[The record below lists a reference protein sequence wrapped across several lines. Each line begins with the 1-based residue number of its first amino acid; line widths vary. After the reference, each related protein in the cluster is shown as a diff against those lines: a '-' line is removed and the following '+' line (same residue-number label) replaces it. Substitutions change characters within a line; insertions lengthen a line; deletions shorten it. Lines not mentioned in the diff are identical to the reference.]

1 MKHLLPRTI
10 AVLLCLCF
18 LIGGIPAASASIT
31 SEKPA
36 TKGSYPVPAFR
47 SQPIWEKIE
56 RGIPLAISHKSDWRN
71 FPENSLL
78 GFNSCI
84 NMGVDIIEVDF
95 HVTKDGVPVAL
106 HDDNLRRMTNADTL
120 IYIHE
125 ITWAQA
131 KKYAL
136 EDGMGNKGE
145 NYILTAED
153 AKVLNS
159 LPTYKSTV
167 GTAKAGG
174 TMPIARFDSV
184 LELVNKQALLLMDK
198 ITTAEPFSYAYV
210 CAKEWD
216 MLDYVLF
223 KGNYTITQL
232 EPWFAAGAALWNKK
246 HPTEPITAEDVKT
259 SIVFEYNNTKPA
271 NIQALMDAGV
281 RVIGLTAGVNASN
294 ESHMRN
300 TLVPFCREK
309 GIYLRCN
316 TGDPSY
322 MGTNAKVDSEI
333 GWAELFDIGY
343 TGVMTDRPGP
353 LVNYIQERYR
363 IRPASDRIDAE
374 HFTNFNQD
382 TYGFTVPEDWN
393 SGKNKT
399 VDNLTSK
406 DTLTYANIEFDGTEN
421 ILTAKAKGSNCS
433 ITVYLDG
440 TATTNKVGTLKFNSS
455 GYASTH
461 VKIKPVTPGNHTVY
475 LKFSGTVSL
484 DQFRFTRGLYF
495 GFSNERLARFRYQD
509 KLYGSINYDTGN
521 WFPRPASMSSA
532 KLDNTAGT
540 MSVNLTAGGNHYI
553 QTGSVVGDRPL
564 HYIPQTGDHFQIR
577 LKISNAMPND
587 AATTM
592 TAGIVYSTASS
603 TDFSYG
609 DRVVQTITKS
619 QLNGEYFT
627 ITLPMNAA
635 FTGATEITGFRLYFT
650 NLAPISGK
658 TSTITIDQVYIGP
671 KAYLPQQDSLYFD
684 FTDRDTDEMRYMT
697 SLYGYQNFD
706 NRQWLAR
713 TVTMRGAWYDHRAST
728 LLARVTTGGNHYI
741 QTGTTIS
748 ERPLHYKPSDSDY
761 LQMRLRIDNGTA
773 YDESLPISIGI
784 AYASPAYPDFRYHT
798 TLRKD
803 HPASVIDSGFFT
815 VTIPMPSFFAEET
828 EIQSLRI
835 YVSNL
840 APKDG
845 EAVIEV
851 DSFYIGPK
859 STLPQPLYTVT
870 FTNHDGAVLATEQA
884 VHGEPVSYT
893 GSIPTKAHDE
903 ECHYSFAGWNV
914 SLNSITADTTA
925 VAQFHA
931 IPHSFVYSSID
942 ATGHGVTCKNCS
954 LIQTAPHSYVNG
966 LCVCGETECGE
977 PTEDPTLK
985 LNHSLNLA
993 SDISVN
999 LAIPKA
1005 LLDGFDLSTV
1015 YVESTLD
1022 IYEGNRKTDTKTIRI
1037 MPTENEY
1044 YYLFTL
1050 NGLTA
1055 VQMGDSISS
1064 VLYGTKDGQVYY
1076 SPTDIYSIADYAYAQ
1091 MNKTGISNSLKTLC
1105 ADLLRYGSAAQ
1116 IFKSYRTDA
1125 LCDSAMTEAHRSY
1138 LSSTDSLSF
1147 GNTNA
1152 VLTDLEEPAITW
1164 AGKAL
1169 NLESK
1174 IAVKYIINAQNY
1186 PGSLADLSLHISYTD
1201 LYGQPK
1207 TAILTELEPYN
1218 SDTKIYAYS
1227 FNGLLAAEL
1236 RTILSAQV
1244 YAGDTPVSAT
1254 LVYSPDTYGNNK
1266 TGALGDLCIALTAY
1280 SDSAKN
1286 YFLTQ
1291 Y

>member
-1 MKHLLPRTI
+1 MKHLFARTI
-10 AVLLCLCF
+10 AALLCLCF
-18 LIGGIPAASASIT
+18 LIGGIPAASASSP
-31 SEKPA
+31 SEKP
-36 TKGSYPVPAFR
+36 TTRGSYPVPEFR
-47 SQPIWEKIE
+47 SQPLWEKID

-71 FPENSLL
+71 YPENSLL

-84 NMGVDIIEVDF
+84 KMGVDLIEVDF

-106 HDDNLRRMTNADTL
+106 HDDNLRRVTNADTL
-120 IYIHE
+120 VYIAD

-159 LPTYKSTV
+159 IPTYVSTV

-184 LELVNKQALLLMDK
+184 LELVNKQAMLLMDK
-198 ITTAEPFSYAYV
+198 ITTAEPFSYAFV

-216 MLDYVLF
+216 MLDYVVF
-223 KGNYTITQL
+223 KGNYTIDQL
-232 EPWFAAGAALWNKK
+232 EPWFVEGAALWNKK
-246 HPTEPITAEDVKT
+246 HPSEPITAQEVKT
-259 SIVFEYNNTKPA
+259 SIVFEYNNNRPA
-271 NIQALMDAGV
+271 NIQKLLDAGV
-281 RVIGLTAGVNASN
+281 RVIGLAAGVNASN
-294 ESHMRN
+294 EDHIRN
-300 TLVPFCREK
+300 TLVPYCREHD
-309 GIYLRCN
+309 IYLRCN

-322 MGTNAKVDSEI
+322 MGASAKVDSEI
-333 GWAELFDIGY
+333 GWAELFEIGY

-353 LVNYIQERYR
+353 LVNYIQESYR

-374 HFTNFNQD
+374 HFTDFNQD
-382 TYGFTVPEDWN
+382 TFGFTVPEDWN
-393 SGKNKT
+393 AGKNKT

-421 ILTAKAKGSNCS
+421 ILTAKAKGTNCS
-433 ITVYLDG
+433 VTVYLDG
-440 TATTNKVGTLKFNSS
+440 TDAANMVGTLKFNSS

-461 VKIKPVTPGNHTVY
+461 VKIKPVTPGKHTVY

-564 HYIPQTGDHFQIR
+564 HYIPQAGDHFQIR

-587 AATTM
+587 AATAM
-592 TAGIVYSTASS
+592 AAGIVYSTASN

-609 DRVVQTITKS
+609 DRVVQTITEA

-635 FTGATEITGFRLYFT
+635 FTGAKEITGFRLYFT

-671 KAYLPQQDSLYFD
+671 KAYLPQKDYLYFD

-697 SLYGYQNFD
+697 AQYGYQNFD

-713 TVTMRGAWYDHRAST
+713 TATMRGTWYDHAATT

-741 QTGTTIS
+741 QTGTTLK
-748 ERPLHYKPSDSDY
+748 ERPLHYTPSDSDY
-761 LQMRLRIDNGTA
+761 LQMRLRIDNGVA
-773 YDESLPISIGI
+773 YDASLPLSIGI
-784 AYASPAYPDFRYHT
+784 AYASTAYTDFRYHPS
-798 TLRKD
+798 LRKD
-803 HPASVIDSGFFT
+803 HPATVIDSGFFT

-828 EIQSLRI
+828 DVQSLRI
-835 YVSNL
+835 YISNL

-859 STLPQPLYTVT
+859 DTLPCPLYTVT
-870 FTNHDGAVLATEQA
+870 FTGEDGTVLATEQA
-884 VHGEPVSYT
+884 AQGDSVSYT
-893 GSIPTKAHDE
+893 GITPAKAPDE
-903 ECHYSFAGWNV
+903 ACHYSFAGWSI
-914 SLNSITADTTA
+914 SLTNITTDMTA

-931 IPHSFVYSSID
+931 VPHSFSN
-942 ATGHGVTCKNCS
+942 GV
-954 LIQTAPHSYVNG
+954 
-966 LCVCGETECGE
+966 CVCGVEEYKA
-977 PTEDPTLK
+977 PVEDPTLK

-999 LAIPKA
+999 IAVSKT

-1015 YVESTLD
+1015 YVESTID
-1022 IYEGNRKTDTKTIRI
+1022 VYEGNHKTGTTTIRI
-1037 MPTENEY
+1037 EPTENEY
-1044 YYLFTL
+1044 YYLFTI

-1055 VQMGDSISS
+1055 VQMGDQISS
-1064 VLYGTKDGQVYY
+1064 VLYGTKDGRVYY
-1076 SPTDIYSIADYAYAQ
+1076 SPTDIYSISDYAYSQ
-1091 MNKTGISNSLKTLC
+1091 MNKSSVSASLKTLC

-1116 IFKSYRTDA
+1116 TFKSYRTDA
-1125 LCDSAMTEAHRSY
+1125 LCDSAMTATHRAY
-1138 LSSTDSLSF
+1138 LSSTENLSF
-1147 GNTNA
+1147 GNTNT
-1152 VLTDLEEPAITW
+1152 VLTDLEAPAVTW
-1164 AGKAL
+1164 AGKSL

-1174 IAVKYIINAQNY
+1174 IAVKYIINAQGY
-1186 PGSLADLSLHISYTD
+1186 HGSLEDLSLHISYTD
-1201 LYGQPK
+1201 LYGQLRM
-1207 TAILTELEPYN
+1207 AILTELEPYN
-1218 SDTKIYAYS
+1218 SEMQTYAYS

-1236 RTILSAQV
+1236 RTVLSAQV
-1244 YAGDTPVSAT
+1244 YAGNTPVSAT
-1254 LVYSPDTYGNNK
+1254 LTYSPDTYGNNK
-1266 TGALGDLCIALTAY
+1266 VGALGDLCTALIAY
-1280 SDSAKN
+1280 SDSAKS
-1286 YFLTQ
+1286 YFLAQ
-1291 Y
+1291 G